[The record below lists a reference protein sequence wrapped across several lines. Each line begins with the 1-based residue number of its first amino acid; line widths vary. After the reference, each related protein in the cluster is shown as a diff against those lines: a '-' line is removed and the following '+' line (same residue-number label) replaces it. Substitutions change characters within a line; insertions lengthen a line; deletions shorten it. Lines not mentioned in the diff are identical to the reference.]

1 MEYYASFTEN
11 EVDLYVL
18 IECYLQGILKSKRN
32 SMQESKYSI
41 LPFLCK
47 ICTHIIFTQTHLYI
61 HTSMLIFRKKM
72 LDAFLKIVNH
82 NYIWKE
88 ELWVWDVKE
97 DLFSIV
103 YMGSIFF
110 TVCMYFFN

>member
-1 MEYYASFTEN
+1 
-11 EVDLYVL
+11 
-18 IECYLQGILKSKRN
+18 
-32 SMQESKYSI
+32 
-41 LPFLCK
+41 
-47 ICTHIIFTQTHLYI
+47 
-61 HTSMLIFRKKM
+61 MLIFRKKM
-72 LDAFLKIVNH
+72 LDAFLEIVNH